1 MASGSGSKKKR
12 PPKRRFKKR
21 KIALLVVEILVLVV
35 AIVALVIVIKTT
47 NKKTGIK
54 NFELNSEDISVN
66 TGVKEVYETNEKL
79 ANHTEIA
86 LFGVDNRDKKA
97 DSTALSKS
105 SRTDTI
111 MICSINEDT
120 KEIKLASVYR
130 DTYLNVGNDTYNKCN
145 SAYAMGGYE
154 QAINMLNMNLD
165 LNITSFITVGF
176 QGVISAVDAV
186 GGVDINVTDAEIP
199 HLNNYQASI
208 YATEEDPHKLI
219 TDYTPVTQPGM
230 QTLNGQQAL
239 AYCRIRYIGN
249 DFQRTERQRAVLQQ
263 ILLKAQKLNPTQL
276 NSLTTEVFPLVATNL
291 HFEDIVARVS
301 AIGDYKIV
309 DTTGFPFD
317 DGLTTG
323 MIGSKGSCVVPI
335 DLESNV
341 IELHKFLYPEVE
353 YTPSADVQAYS
364 EKIHSDTKSYVG
376 R

>member
-1 MASGSGSKKKR
+1 MASSGSKKA
-12 PPKRRFKKR
+12 PKRRFKKR
-21 KIALLVVEILVLVV
+21 KIALLVVELLVLVV
-35 AIVALVIVIKTT
+35 AIVALIIVIKTT

-54 NFELNSEDISVN
+54 NFELNSEDISIN
-66 TGVKEVYETNEKL
+66 AGIKEAYETNEKL
-79 ANHTEIA
+79 QNHTEIA
-86 LFGVDNRDKKA
+86 FFGVDARDKKA
-97 DSTALSKS
+97 DLSKS

-111 MICSINEDT
+111 MVCSIDEDT
-120 KEIKLASVYR
+120 KQIRIASVYR

-165 LNITSFITVGF
+165 LNIQSFVTVGF

-186 GGVDINVTDAEIP
+186 GGVDIDVHDNEISY
-199 HLNNYQASI
+199 LNDYQASI
-208 YATEEDPHKLI
+208 YATEENPHKLI
-219 TDYTPVTQPGM
+219 TDYTPVTHSGM

-263 ILLKAQKLNPTQL
+263 IMLKAQKMNPAQL
-276 NSLTTEVFPLVATNL
+276 NQLTTDVFPLVATNL
-291 HFEDIVARVS
+291 SFDKLLERIT
-301 AIGDYKIV
+301 AIGEYRIIE
-309 DTTGFPFD
+309 TTGFPFD

-335 DLESNV
+335 DLVSNV
-341 IELHKFLYPEVE
+341 VELHQFFYPDVE
-353 YTPSADVQAYS
+353 YTPSEDVKAYS
-364 EKIHSDTKSYVG
+364 EKIHADTASYVG

>member
-1 MASGSGSKKKR
+1 MASGSGSKKR
-12 PPKRRFKKR
+12 PPKRKFKKR
-21 KIALLVVEILVLVV
+21 KIALLVVELLVLVV
-35 AIVALVIVIKTT
+35 AIVALIIVIKTT

-66 TGVKEVYETNEKL
+66 AGVKETYETNEKL

-86 LFGVDNRDKKA
+86 FFGVDAREKKA
-97 DSTALSKS
+97 DLSKS

-111 MICSINEDT
+111 MVCSINEDT

-165 LNITSFITVGF
+165 LNIQSFITVGF

-186 GGVDINVTDAEIP
+186 GGVDIDVQENEIS

-219 TDYTPVTQPGM
+219 TDYTPVTKPGM

-239 AYCRIRYIGN
+239 AYCRIRYIGS

-263 ILLKAQKLNPTQL
+263 IMLKAQKMSPAQL
-276 NSLTTEVFPLVATNL
+276 NQLTTDVFPLIATNFK
-291 HFEDIVARVS
+291 FEELVSRVTE
-301 AIGDYKIV
+301 IGQYKIV
-309 DTTGFPFD
+309 STTGFPFS

-341 IELHKFLYPEVE
+341 VELHKFFYPDVE
-353 YTPSADVQAYS
+353 YSPSQDVINYS
-364 EKIHSDTKSYVG
+364 EKIHADTSPYVG